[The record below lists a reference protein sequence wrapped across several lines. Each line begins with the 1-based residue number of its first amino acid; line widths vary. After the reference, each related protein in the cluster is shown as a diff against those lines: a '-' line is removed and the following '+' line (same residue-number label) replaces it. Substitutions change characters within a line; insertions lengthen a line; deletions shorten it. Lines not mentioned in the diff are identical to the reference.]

1 MLDKMKGALFGL
13 AIGDALGGT
22 TEFLSKAA
30 IERKYGLV
38 DEIVGGHRRGI
49 GWFGMRI

>member
-1 MLDKMKGALFGL
+1 MNLRREVVWMLDKMKGALFGL

-22 TEFLSKAA
+22 TEFLTKAE

-38 DEIVGGHRRGI
+38 EGIIGGR
-49 GWFGMRI
+49 